1 MTFPHRLCGLTL
13 LCFSLLAPA
22 LPAADN
28 LAGKIEALISAPDYK
43 GSRWGILVVDAETGK
58 PVYAHNADML
68 FAPAS
73 VTKLYS
79 CAAALAELGPE
90 HRFETPVYQRGEVVD
105 GTLQGSLILVARGDL
120 TLGGRTDPAGKLAFH
135 DNDHTYANW
144 LSTRAGVT
152 DTDPLAGLKAL
163 ARQVKAG
170 GIRRIEGD
178 VLIDDRLFPRARG
191 TGSGPD
197 VLSPIV
203 VNDNLLDF
211 LITPAEKAGAAA
223 QVKIRPAT
231 NDYQVEAQVQ
241 TVGEGKKPAIRLEWT
256 GPRRLK
262 ISGHIPA
269 GSKPLVRILPVLDP
283 AEFARLLF
291 IQTLRR
297 EGVEVE
303 IKPHKGPQEELP
315 SAGEYGKLTRVAVFQ
330 SPPFSE
336 AVKVILKVS
345 HNLYAST
352 LPLLLAVKHGKHTV
366 PEGMRLERKVLAEL
380 GVPVETIS
388 LESGAGGGNGDHV
401 TPRATVALLLA
412 LLKRPDFPVFK
423 AALPVL
429 GVDGTLADMVA
440 RDSLARGKVHAK
452 TGTYTDADLLN
463 DRVYLRSKALAGYMT
478 TARGRPLVF
487 AAFVNDVLLPK
498 GVEPSREGKALGHLC
513 EILYQDAP

>member
-1 MTFPHRLCGLTL
+1 MTFPRRVCGLTL
-13 LCFSLLAPA
+13 LCLSLLAPP
-22 LPAADN
+22 LSAADN
-28 LAGKIEALISAPDYK
+28 LAGKIEALVNSPEYK

-79 CAAALAELGPE
+79 CAAALAELGPDY
-90 HRFETPVYQRGEVVD
+90 RFETPVYQRGKVVD
-105 GTLQGSLILVARGDL
+105 GTLQGSLILVAKGDL
-120 TLGGRTDPAGKLAFH
+120 TLGGRTDPAGKLAFR

-144 LSTRAGVT
+144 LSTKSALT
-152 DTDPLAGLKAL
+152 DTDPLAGLKSL
-163 ARQVKAG
+163 ARQVKAS
-170 GIRRIEGD
+170 GITRIEGD

-211 LITPAEKAGAAA
+211 LITPGDKAGSPAHLE
-223 QVKIRPAT
+223 QRPKT
-231 NDYQVEAQVQ
+231 DDYQVEAQVQ
-241 TVGEGKKPAIRLEWT
+241 TVAEGKKPAIRLEWT
-256 GPRRLK
+256 GPRRIK
-262 ISGHIPA
+262 VSGHIPL
-269 GSKPLVRILPVLDP
+269 GSKPLVRVLPIPDP

-291 IQTLRR
+291 IRALRQ
-297 EGVEVE
+297 EGIEVEV
-303 IKPHKGPQEELP
+303 KPQDELP
-315 SAGEYGKLTRVAVFQ
+315 APGDNAKLTRVAVFQ

-336 AVKVILKVS
+336 AMKVILKVS

-366 PEGMRLERKVLAEL
+366 AEGMRLQQKVLAEL

-401 TPRATVALLLA
+401 TPRATVELLLA
-412 LLKRPDFPVFK
+412 LAKRPDFPVFK

-440 RDSLARGKVHAK
+440 SDSPARGAVQAK

-463 DRVYLRSKALAGYMT
+463 DRLYLRSKALAGYLT
-478 TARGRPLVF
+478 TRKGRPLVF
-487 AAFVNDVLLPK
+487 AAFVNDVLLPR
-498 GVEPSREGKALGHLC
+498 GIEPAREGKALGRLC
-513 EILYQDAP
+513 EILHQDAP